1 MDKKYLVVKK
11 RSEVSKVALPE
22 FEIRKTGYTVKI
34 ENSIDMYAAEKIT
47 APFDIPQFKKSLVDG
62 YAIRAKD
69 VMGASPSNPVPLKI
83 KAKLKIGE
91 NYKRVIKQ
99 NETVFVPTGGIVP
112 KGADAVVMIEYTETQ
127 GKELFIYKDVYEN
140 ENLLDIGDDIK
151 KGKPVLEKGE
161 RITSRKIAT
170 LRAFGIKELTVYEKV
185 KIGIVSTGNELLDAG
200 KPNPGKIF
208 DINGYML
215 FAEASN
221 AGFAPEYYGILT
233 DNKKLI
239 KKTLEKMLE
248 EKDVVIMSG
257 GTSKGNYDYTI
268 SAIEGLKNGKV
279 LLHGLH
285 LSPGKPTV
293 LGIANKKLVAGLSGN
308 PLASF
313 FVFKKVIAPLI
324 CDKCGFKCT
333 EKKIFAE
340 VTENIPSKKG
350 REEFVIGKLILK
362 NGKNFVKPLY
372 SESAFVGVLSE
383 GDGFITIPLL
393 NEGIKKGEKV
403 EFELW

>member
-11 RSEVSKVALPE
+11 RSEVKKLVLPE
-22 FEIRKTGYTVKI
+22 FEIKKI
-34 ENSIDMYAAEKIT
+34 AYKVNIEDSLGMYVAAEVS
-47 APFDIPQFKKSLVDG
+47 ASFDIPGFRKSLVDG
-62 YAIRAKD
+62 YAVKAKD
-69 VMGASPSNPVPLKI
+69 VRGASTANPVPLKL
-83 KAKLKIGE
+83 KVKLKIGE
-91 NYKRVIKQ
+91 IYGKSLLQ
-99 NETVFVPTGGIVP
+99 NECVFVPTGGVVP
-112 KGADAVVMIEYTETQ
+112 DGADAVVMIEHAEERN
-127 GKELFIYKDVYEN
+127 GEIFVFRDVSEN
-140 ENLLDIGDDIK
+140 ENLLNIGDDIK

-161 RITSRKIAT
+161 RITSRKIAI
-170 LRAFGIKELTVYEKV
+170 LRAFGVKEVSVHEKV
-185 KIGIVSTGNELLDAG
+185 KVGIVSTGDELLDTG
-200 KPNPGKIF
+200 KPEFGKIF

-215 FAEASN
+215 FAEALN
-221 AGFAPEYYGILT
+221 AGFTPKYYGILK
-233 DNKKLI
+233 DNKKII

-248 EKDVVIMSG
+248 ENDIAIMSG
-257 GTSKGNYDYTI
+257 GTSKGNYDYTV
-268 SAIEGLKNGKV
+268 SVVEELKNGKV

-293 LGIANKKLVAGLSGN
+293 LGIANKKLIAGLSGN

-324 CDKCGFKCT
+324 CDKCGFRCT
-333 EKKIFAE
+333 EKRIFAE
-340 VTENIPSKKG
+340 VIENIPSRKG

-362 NGKNFVKPLY
+362 NGKNFVKPVF

-393 NEGIKKGEKV
+393 SEGIKKGDKV